1 MRLHVAQNL
10 LDLPLDPG
18 KPDEAG
24 APGLPDRP
32 QGLRA
37 HGPRRPDQDQERGG
51 PHAHVPAIVPR
62 GDLRVLR
69 HEHRRLQRARVP
81 HEDRV
86 WIVGLDDHAAAA
98 HVRDQGLGGGY
109 DELLQPVQEYR
120 AVAEEE
126 EPAGDERERGFAE

>member
-1 MRLHVAQNL
+1 MRPSSRKRGRSSASRTKGTRLHGAQNL

-24 APGLPDRP
+24 APRLPDRP
-32 QGLRA
+32 QGLRP
-37 HGPRRPDQDQERGG
+37 HGPRRPNQDQER
-51 PHAHVPAIVPR
+51 
-62 GDLRVLR
+62 
-69 HEHRRLQRARVP
+69 
-81 HEDRV
+81 DRV
-86 WIVGLDDHAAAA
+86 RIVGLDDHAAAA

-109 DELLQPVQEYR
+109 DELLQPVQEHR